1 MNYEEYER
9 KFKEVAKK
17 KYYSEEYT
25 NHLLSY
31 AKKLIDNKLPV
42 IFDSTHFSKLV
53 GYQKQYIKR
62 VANNTPFFY
71 RTFKITKKN
80 TAKGV
85 RKFRTIKEPLPSLKE
100 IQIWILNNILE
111 KVEISSY
118 AKAYAKNLSIKD
130 NAELHTNKKM
140 LLTVDIKDF
149 FTSISSSKVEKLFLD
164 IGYSKLLANLFGKIC
179 TLEGSLPQG
188 APTSPYLSNIL
199 LKDFDKRVMEYCKIN
214 KLNYTRYSDDL
225 AFSGESIN
233 KNELLNRL
241 NLELSKED
249 LKINESK
256 THLMAAS
263 QRQVVTGLI
272 VNEKP
277 QVPKK
282 KRREI
287 RQAMFYIQKY
297 GLQEH
302 LLKINCKKLNY
313 LEHLLGLVNFVLF
326 INPKDTEYL
335 GYNKL
340 LHKWIEEKNT
350 EKLKETIESILN
362 EENQVFLDDFVLA
375 NRIYPKGIICLIS
388 AAAYYDLTDIIPQK
402 IHIAL
407 PRFQKIFS
415 NLDYPQTY
423 PIIYEDHFYNI
434 GINENISDF
443 MIYDIE
449 KTLCDIVFYKKDW
462 GEQFVYEIFKN
473 YFANSATD
481 LNKIME
487 YSKKMGISTVVYDYL
502 KPNLI

>member
-1 MNYEEYER
+1 MDYKEYKRRFE
-9 KFKEVAKK
+9 EVANKK
-17 KYYSEEYT
+17 NYSKEYT
-25 NHLLSY
+25 NYLLAY
-31 AKKLIDNKLPV
+31 TEKLIVKKLPI

-53 GYQKQYIKR
+53 GYKKQYIKR

-71 RTFKITKKN
+71 RTFKVAKKN
-80 TAKGV
+80 NKGV
-85 RKFRTIKEPLPSLKE
+85 KKFRIVKEPLPSLKE

-111 KVEISSY
+111 KIETSIY
-118 AKAYAKNLSIKD
+118 AKAYKKNLSIKD
-130 NAELHTNKKM
+130 NAEFHTQKEI

-149 FTSISSSKVEKLFLD
+149 FTSLSSSKVEKLFLD
-164 IGYSKLLANLFGKIC
+164 IGYSKLLANLFSKIC

-199 LKDFDKRVMEYCKIN
+199 LKDFDKRIVEYCKIN

-225 AFSGESIN
+225 TFSGESIN
-233 KNELLNRL
+233 KNELLHRL
-241 NLELSKED
+241 SLELSKEG

-256 THLMAAS
+256 TLFMTAS
-263 QRQVVTGLI
+263 QRQIVTGLV
-272 VNEKP
+272 VNEKL

-302 LLKINCKKLNY
+302 LLRINCKKSNY

-326 INPKDTEYL
+326 INPDDEEYKQ
-335 GYNKL
+335 YNSL

-350 EKLKETIESILN
+350 EKLKETINSILN
-362 EENQVFLDDFVLA
+362 QENEIFLDDFVLI

-402 IHIAL
+402 IHIAI
-407 PRFQKIFS
+407 PKYQKALS
-415 NLDYPQTY
+415 KPDYPQTQ
-423 PIIYEDHFYNI
+423 PIIYEDYFFDI
-434 GINENISDF
+434 GVNDKISDF
-443 MIYDIE
+443 LIYDIE

-462 GEQFVYEIFKN
+462 GEQFVYEVFKN
-473 YFANSATD
+473 YFSNHTTD
-481 LNKIME
+481 LNKIIE
-487 YSKKMGISTVVYDYL
+487 YSKKMGISNVVYNYL